1 MVLRVDE
8 KFGSEGFTF
17 DDVALVPARSAIL
30 PSQVSTATKL
40 TPTIVLQIPVVS
52 AAMDTVTE
60 ARLAI
65 AIAREGGLGIIHRN
79 LSIEAQALEVDTVK
93 RSQSGMIVD
102 PITLAPDRPLS
113 EAVAIMDRYH
123 ISGVPITE
131 DGKLVGILTNRDI
144 RFRTDLDQPVG
155 ELMTR
160 DGLITVPLG
169 TTLEEAKDIL
179 HKHRI
184 EKLPVVD
191 EEGRLRGL
199 ITVKDIQKQIEFP
212 NSTLDPQGR
221 LRVGAAVGVTQD
233 AEERA
238 MELVNNGVDVLVVDT
253 AHGHSENVIEMVR
266 KLKRRTSVPVV
277 AGNIA
282 TAEAADELIEAGADA
297 VKVGVGPGSIC
308 TTRVITG
315 VGVPQLTAIYDC
327 ASAAARSGIPVIADG
342 GIRYSGDI
350 AKALAAGAD
359 TTMVGS
365 LLAGVDESPGEVVLR
380 QGERYKEYRGMGS
393 LGAMRERGFS
403 RDRYFQDDVQSIK
416 LIAEGIEG
424 QVPYKGA
431 LSALVFQMIGGLRS
445 AMGYMGAA
453 TIKDFHERA
462 RFVRVTPAGMDESHP
477 HDVVMTKQAPN
488 YWGR

>member
-1 MVLRVDE
+1 MTLADY
-8 KFGSEGFTF
+8 KFGREGLTF
-17 DDVALVPARSAIL
+17 DDVALVPGRSSVL
-30 PSQVSTATKL
+30 PSEVATSTRLASS
-40 TPTIVLQIPVVS
+40 IILQIPVVS

-65 AIAREGGLGIIHRN
+65 ALAREGGIGIIHRN

-102 PITLAPDRPLS
+102 PITLEPTHRLAD
-113 EAVAIMDRYH
+113 AVAIMERYH

-131 DGKLVGILTNRDI
+131 NGKLVGILTNRDI
-144 RFRTDLDQPVG
+144 RFRTEFDEPIGDV
-155 ELMTR
+155 MTH

-169 TTLEEAKDIL
+169 TTLEEAKNIL
-179 HKHRI
+179 HRHRI

-212 NSTLDPQGR
+212 YATLDPQGR
-221 LRVGAAVGVTQD
+221 LRVGAAVGVGRD

-238 MELVNNGVDVLVVDT
+238 AELIHNGVDVLVVDT
-253 AHGHSENVIEMVR
+253 AHGHSESVIDTVR
-266 KLKRRTSVPVV
+266 QLKRRTSVPVI

-308 TTRVITG
+308 TTRVVTG
-315 VGVPQLTAIYDC
+315 VGVPQLTAIHDC
-327 ASAAARSGIPVIADG
+327 AEAARRSGIPVIADG

-350 AKALAAGAD
+350 SKAIAAGGDAV
-359 TTMVGS
+359 MLGS

-393 LGAMRERGFS
+393 IGAMRDRGYS
-403 RDRYFQDDVQSIK
+403 RDRYFQEDVQSMK
-416 LIAEGIEG
+416 LIAEGVEA
-424 QVPYKGA
+424 QVPYKGT
-431 LSALVFQMIGGLRS
+431 LSSLVYQLVGGLRTG
-445 AMGYMGAA
+445 MGYLGARTVRELQA
-453 TIKDFHERA
+453 NS
-462 RFVRVTPAGMDESHP
+462 RFIRITPASMEESHP

>member
-1 MVLRVDE
+1 ME
-8 KFGSEGFTF
+8 
-17 DDVALVPARSAIL
+17 
-30 PSQVSTATKL
+30 
-40 TPTIVLQIPVVS
+40 
-52 AAMDTVTE
+52 
-60 ARLAI
+60 
-65 AIAREGGLGIIHRN
+65 
-79 LSIEAQALEVDTVK
+79 
-93 RSQSGMIVD
+93 
-102 PITLAPDRPLS
+102 
-113 EAVAIMDRYH
+113 RYH

-144 RFRTDLDQPVG
+144 RFRTDLEQPVG

-160 DGLITVPLG
+160 EGLITVPLG
-169 TTLEEAKDIL
+169 TTLEEAKEIL
-179 HKHRI
+179 HRHRI

-212 NSTLDPQGR
+212 NATLDLQGR
-221 LRVGAAVGVTQD
+221 LRVGAAVGVSQD

-238 MELVNNGVDVLVVDT
+238 QELIRNGVDVLVVDT
-253 AHGHSENVIEMVR
+253 AHGHSENVLEMVR
-266 KLKRRTSVPVV
+266 KLKRRTSVPVI

-282 TAEAADELIEAGADA
+282 TGEAADELIESGADA
-297 VKVGVGPGSIC
+297 LKVGIGAGSIC

-327 ASAAARSGIPVIADG
+327 AKAAARSNVPVIADG

-359 TTMVGS
+359 TTMLGT
-365 LLAGVDESPGEVVLR
+365 LLAGVDESPGEVVLH
-380 QGERYKEYRGMGS
+380 QGERFKEYRGMGS
-393 LGAMRERGFS
+393 LGAMRDRGFS
-403 RDRYFQDDVQSIK
+403 RDRYFQDDVQSVK

-431 LSALVFQMIGGLRS
+431 LSALVFQMVGGLRS
-445 AMGYMGAA
+445 AMGYVGAP
-453 TIKDFHERA
+453 TIKDFHQKG
-462 RFVRVTPAGMDESHP
+462 RFVRVTMAGMDESHP